1 MHRLLVIACPVFDI
15 LTQIDPKVDD
25 LGIYSP
31 DWIQHSHRQ
40 REVLNYHWQKYVI
53 WFSSR
58 NDRKIDNCL

>member
-15 LTQIDPKVDD
+15 LAQIDPKVDD

-31 DWIQHSHRQ
+31 DWIQRSHRQ
-40 REVLNYHWQKYVI
+40 REVLNYHWQKYII

-58 NDRKIDNCL
+58 IDGKIDHRL

>member
-31 DWIQHSHRQ
+31 DWIQHSHRH
-40 REVLNYHWQKYVI
+40 REVPNYYWQKYVI